1 MRNDC
6 GMIINPSNTLTLE
19 RELFA
24 ARALIAFAIRTFS
37 GIRGRNV
44 PHGMPVKAYEL
55 L

>member
-1 MRNDC
+1 
-6 GMIINPSNTLTLE
+6 MIVSPSNTLTLA

-44 PHGMPVKAYEL
+44 PHRMPGNA
-55 L
+55 